1 MCWQKSAGNATKN
14 VIDFVKRSDFFS
26 NHPRKKI
33 WPDGEKQMPFPDSA
47 VQKYPKSVVE
57 I

>member
-1 MCWQKSAGNATKN
+1 MPQKCNRFYQDLIFFQINLAKKKN
-14 VIDFVKRSDFFS
+14 
-26 NHPRKKI
+26 